1 MLASSTG
8 NSVRLIATIGNP
20 WIAYRDGWHA
30 CSSQS
35 RANFF
40 KQTQKMYM
48 YMIPLHAI
56 WHLHTANSTILFV
69 WNLYGMSIH
78 DMYAVAVNYCNIEVL
93 IRLGL
98 ALFLF

>member
-20 WIAYRDGWHA
+20 WIAHRDGNCWHA

-40 KQTQKMYM
+40 KQAQKM
-48 YMIPLHAI
+48 YMIPLHAVR
-56 WHLHTANSTILFV
+56 HLHTANSTILFV

-78 DMYAVAVNYCNIEVL
+78 DMYAVAVNYCNTD
-93 IRLGL
+93 
-98 ALFLF
+98 